1 MDETMD
7 ITNLFLKNIDNKFK
21 LDLKLHPI
29 NVHKKIKIKKLKIIS
44 NNNLH
49 KIIQNYKFII
59 CSNSTTSI
67 YEVLKNKKIPFVYL
81 NKNNL
86 NLCPIKE
93 MENINYITSDLSVKR
108 LIKNKYKKNFNF
120 EKFSKIYV

>member
-1 MDETMD
+1 MNETMD
-7 ITNLFLKNIDNKFK
+7 IANLFLRNIDNKFK

-29 NVHKKIKIKKLKIIS
+29 NADKDIKIKKLKIIS
-44 NNNLH
+44 NNNLN
-49 KIIQNYKFII
+49 KVIKNYKFII

-86 NLCPIKE
+86 NLCPVKK
-93 MENINYITSDLSVKR
+93 MENINYITSDLSVKK
-108 LIKNKYKKNFNF
+108 LIKDKYKRNFNF
-120 EKFSKIYV
+120 EKFSKTYV

>member
-1 MDETMD
+1 M
-7 ITNLFLKNIDNKFK
+7 
-21 LDLKLHPI
+21 I
-29 NVHKKIKIKKLKIIS
+29 NAGKKLINLGDQNVLIKGGHRKAYYAEDIFIS
-44 NNNLH
+44 
-49 KIIQNYKFII
+49 KKEFK
-59 CSNSTTSI
+59 
-67 YEVLKNKKIPFVYL
+67 VLKNKKIPFVYL